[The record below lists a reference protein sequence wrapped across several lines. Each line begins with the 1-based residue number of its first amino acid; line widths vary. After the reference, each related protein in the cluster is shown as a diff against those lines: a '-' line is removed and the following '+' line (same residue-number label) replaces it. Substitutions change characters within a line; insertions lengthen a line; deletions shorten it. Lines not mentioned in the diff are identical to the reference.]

1 MRTTRMAPAIALAAV
16 FALAACG
23 SDAGDTA
30 DTADTVGGT
39 ADTADTAGGTAD
51 TEVDQAQGAG
61 DEAVVVEQADE
72 PAGDGQVPTI
82 AVTTNVLGDV
92 VEAVVGESAE
102 VVTIMPVGADP
113 HDFQASAQ
121 EVVAINTADALIV
134 NGAGFEE
141 GLLDVID
148 AAGNEGV
155 PTFEAISAVDTIEF
169 GEGGHDDHSDDDH
182 SDDEHSDDDH
192 STMTSTRTRRTPMT
206 TTATIT
212 PVWTRTSSPIRC
224 EWRPPSRPS
233 STFFRPR

>member
-1 MRTTRMAPAIALAAV
+1 MVLNPEPPNTEEQSEMRTTRMAPAVAVAAV

-23 SDAGDTA
+23 SDTA

-121 EVVAINTADALIV
+121 EV
-134 NGAGFEE
+134 
-141 GLLDVID
+141 
-148 AAGNEGV
+148 
-155 PTFEAISAVDTIEF
+155 
-169 GEGGHDDHSDDDH
+169 
-182 SDDEHSDDDH
+182 
-192 STMTSTRTRRTPMT
+192 RRDQH
-206 TTATIT
+206 
-212 PVWTRTSSPIRC
+212 R
-224 EWRPPSRPS
+224 
-233 STFFRPR
+233 